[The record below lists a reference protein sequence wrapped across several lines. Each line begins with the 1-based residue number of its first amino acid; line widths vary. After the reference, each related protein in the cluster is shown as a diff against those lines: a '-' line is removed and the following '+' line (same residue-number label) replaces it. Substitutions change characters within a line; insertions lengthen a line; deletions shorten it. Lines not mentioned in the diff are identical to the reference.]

1 MYLTSFTARRIK
13 CFEEVTLHFP
23 PSAEGSRAGWYVI
36 LGANATGKTTLLQA
50 IAVALVGAS
59 PAMRLVS
66 PASWVRRDS
75 TYGILEVEFLKG
87 EDDKAEGASRS
98 GPYQAKLAVL
108 GEDPVELQGVEY
120 TAPQVTLLGNP
131 KDKAYRGLQKGPY
144 AANKSG
150 WLVCGYGAFRRL
162 TGGAENDLTYEPG
175 RVGRVASLFHE
186 SVALKRDLDWLP
198 RLYARSL
205 EHSSD
210 AAAMGKEFHVV
221 RTLLNQ
227 LLPTSVQIADVDT
240 QRVYFTAPGASRV
253 DLLDLSDGY
262 RSFLALVMDL
272 LRQIA
277 EAFGSVADR
286 VKVKADGDELEVLAE
301 GVVLIDEID
310 LHLHPTWQRE
320 IGPRLRRVFP
330 QLQFVVTSHSP
341 FIAQAATDGGLFV
354 VRAASRDAPVQ
365 VIQPPSQV
373 SGWTVEQILL
383 SPLFGL
389 TDTRD
394 PETEALLH
402 AHAILRGKAK
412 FDHLDAEEQQE
423 LVSLERALAERL
435 MAPGELAR
443 QELDEAAKVAAE
455 KVRRMLLDAAS
466 RTTTPR

>member
-1 MYLTSFTARRIK
+1 VYLTSFTARRIK
-13 CFEEVTLHFP
+13 CFEEVELLFP
-23 PSAEGSRAGWYVI
+23 PGAEGSRAGWYVI

-50 IAVALVGAS
+50 IAAALVGAS
-59 PAMRLVS
+59 PTMRLVS
-66 PASWVRRDS
+66 PASWVRRGAS
-75 TYGILEVEFLKG
+75 HGVLEVEFLKG
-87 EDDKAEGASRS
+87 EDDKAEGAPRS
-98 GPYQAKLAVL
+98 GPYRAKLAVF
-108 GEDPVELQGVEY
+108 GEEPVELEGAEY
-120 TAPQVTLLGNP
+120 TAPQVTLLGKP
-131 KDKAYRGLQKGPY
+131 KDKTYRGLLKGPY
-144 AANKSG
+144 AANKGG

-205 EHSSD
+205 DHGSD
-210 AAAMGKEFHVV
+210 AQAMRREFEVV

-277 EAFGSVADR
+277 EAFGSVANR
-286 VKVKADGDELEVLAE
+286 VKDLGGDELAVLAD

-341 FIAQAATDGGLFV
+341 FIAQAASDGGLFV

-365 VIQPPSQV
+365 VIRPASQV
-373 SGWTVEQILL
+373 SGWTAEQILL

-394 PETEALLH
+394 PETEALLREH
-402 AHAILRGKAK
+402 ASLRGKTK
-412 FDHLDAEEQQE
+412 FEHLDPEEQQK

-435 MAPGELAR
+435 TAPGEQTR
-443 QELDEAAKVAAE
+443 QELDEAAKVAAD
-455 KVRRMLLDAAS
+455 KVRRMLGAAS
-466 RTTTPR
+466 RTTTAR